1 MPDPFANN
9 DRQNRGP
16 EGKSK
21 DDAPETGLVAYVM
34 TRVQRGRQV
43 RDQKY
48 GKRWNEYTRLWR
60 GFWAEEDKSLNSER
74 SKLISPA
81 LQQAIEM
88 SVAEIEEAVFS
99 KTAWFDI
106 DDDLADQQKDDAI
119 AYRDQLLEDFDFAG
133 VEDSLSRSFLL
144 AALYGTGI
152 AKMNVALKDEKIFT
166 PSGPVADERVVVT
179 VEAIRPDEFVIDPS
193 ATSIDEAAFCGHEVI
208 KPLHTIRAKQKA
220 GVYKMVEIAPWTG
233 KRGDP
238 TGTGLTSNVEAQ
250 DDGVLITEYYGKVPG
265 RYIGLGA
272 GLHEAIVTIANEAH
286 LLKAAANPFSMG
298 DRPVVAFQFDSVP
311 GEFWGRGIS
320 EKGFNPQKALDAEL
334 RARMDALA
342 LVTAPMLGAD
352 ITRMPRNPDMRV
364 RPGKVF
370 LTRGRPS
377 EIIEKVGFDAAGL
390 AFTFQQAGDLE
401 RMVQMGTGA
410 MDSAAPLSTNRRN
423 ETMGGM
429 SMLNAGFLKRSKR
442 TMQNIERQFL
452 GPLIRRSLWRYMQFD
467 PDRYPKDMVFRVK
480 TAMGLMAK
488 EVELGTLT
496 QVLGY
501 IPPESPAHKIILAAA
516 MSNTA
521 SSEKDEIKKAID
533 AMLAPPSPEEQQA
546 QQQQTKLQT
555 QLAQV
560 TLRKEMALA
569 AEAEANAQWAQ
580 AKARREDVLAD
591 LEDDKVEI
599 QAANSAVAAEQVRV
613 ARGQMVAAHRKVDVD
628 REKANKPKPS
638 SK

>member
-9 DRQNRGP
+9 DRQNKGS
-16 EGKSK
+16 EGSQQS
-21 DDAPETGLVAYVM
+21 DESNTSLVAYVM
-34 TRVQRGRQV
+34 DRVQRGRQV

-48 GKRWNEYTRLWR
+48 AKRWNEYTRLWR
-60 GFWAEEDKSLNSER
+60 GFWSDEDKNQNSER

-81 LQQAIEM
+81 LQQAVEM

-99 KTAWFDI
+99 RTAWLEI
-106 DDDLADQQKDDAI
+106 DEDVADKDKPDAE
-119 AYRDQLLEDFDFAG
+119 AYRDQLLEDFELAG
-133 VEDSLSRSFLL
+133 VEDSISRAFLL

-152 AKMNVALKDEKIFT
+152 AKMNVTLKDDKVMTFN
-166 PSGPVADERVVVT
+166 GPVSDERVLVVA
-179 VEAIRPDEFVIDPS
+179 EAIRPDEFVIDPS
-193 ATSIDEAAFCGHEVI
+193 ATTIDEAAYCAHEVV
-208 KPLHTIRAKQKA
+208 KPMHTIVAKQKA
-220 GVYKMVEIAPWTG
+220 GLYRMVELAPWSG
-233 KRGDP
+233 KRGDS
-238 TGTGLTSNVEAQ
+238 TGTGLTATVSPQ
-250 DDGVLITEYYGKVPG
+250 DDGILITEYYGKVPG
-265 RYIGLGA
+265 RYIGKGS
-272 GLHEAIVTIANEAH
+272 GLHEAIVVIANEAE
-286 LLKAAANPFSMG
+286 LLRKMANPFSME

-311 GEFWGRGIS
+311 GEFWGRGVS

-370 LTRGRPS
+370 MTRGRPS

-410 MDSAAPLSTNRRN
+410 MDSASPLSTNRRN

-452 GPLIRRSLWRYMQFD
+452 GPLVRRMLWRYMQFD
-467 PDRYPKDMVFRVK
+467 PERYPKDMVFRVK

-488 EVELGTLT
+488 EVELSTLSN
-496 QVLGY
+496 VLGY
-501 IPPESPAHKIILAAA
+501 VPPESPAHNIILSAIL
-516 MSNTA
+516 MNTA
-521 SSEKDEIKKAID
+521 SAEKDEIKKAVA
-533 AMLAPPSPEEQQA
+533 AMSAPPDPAQQQLQQQQA
-546 QQQQTKLQT
+546 QI
-555 QLAQV
+555 QLATMQAA
-560 TLRKEMALA
+560 LQKEQALA
-569 AEAEANAQWAQ
+569 AEAQANAML
-580 AKARREDVLAD
+580 AKAKAKRENVLAD

-599 QAANSAVAAEQVRV
+599 QAANSAIAAEQVRV
-613 ARGQMVAAHRKVDVD
+613 ARGKMVADHKKVEVQ
-628 REKANKPKPS
+628 REAAKRRPVSN
-638 SK
+638 

>member
-1 MPDPFANN
+1 MTDPFANN
-9 DRQNRGP
+9 DRQNKGS
-16 EGKSK
+16 EGSQQS
-21 DDAPETGLVAYVM
+21 DESNTSLVAYVM
-34 TRVQRGRQV
+34 DRVQRGRQV

-48 GKRWNEYTRLWR
+48 AKRWNEYTRLWR
-60 GFWAEEDKSLNSER
+60 GFWSDEDKNQNSER

-99 KTAWFDI
+99 RTAWLEI
-106 DDDLADQQKDDAI
+106 DEDVADKDKPDAE
-119 AYRDQLLEDFDFAG
+119 AYRDQLLEDFELAG
-133 VEDSLSRSFLL
+133 VEDSISRAFLL

-152 AKMNVALKDEKIFT
+152 AKMNVTLKDDKVMTFN
-166 PSGPVADERVVVT
+166 GPVSDERVLVVA
-179 VEAIRPDEFVIDPS
+179 EAIRPDEFVIDPS
-193 ATSIDEAAFCGHEVI
+193 ATTIDEAAYCAHEVV
-208 KPLHTIRAKQKA
+208 KPMHTIVAKQKA
-220 GVYKMVEIAPWTG
+220 GLYRMVELAPWSG
-233 KRGDP
+233 KRGDS
-238 TGTGLTSNVEAQ
+238 TGTGLTATVSPQ
-250 DDGVLITEYYGKVPG
+250 DDGILITEYYGKVPG
-265 RYIGLGA
+265 RYIGKGS
-272 GLHEAIVTIANEAH
+272 GLHEAIVVIANEAE
-286 LLKAAANPFSMG
+286 LLRKMANPFSME

-311 GEFWGRGIS
+311 GEFWGRGVS

-370 LTRGRPS
+370 MTRGRPS

-410 MDSAAPLSTNRRN
+410 MDSASPLSTNRRN

-452 GPLIRRSLWRYMQFD
+452 GPLVRRMLWRYMQFD
-467 PDRYPKDMVFRVK
+467 PERYPKDMVFRVK

-488 EVELGTLT
+488 EVELSTLSN
-496 QVLGY
+496 VLGY
-501 IPPESPAHKIILAAA
+501 VPPESPAHNIILSAIL
-516 MSNTA
+516 MNTA
-521 SSEKDEIKKAID
+521 SAEKDEIKKAVA
-533 AMLAPPSPEEQQA
+533 AMSAPPDPAQQQLQQQQA
-546 QQQQTKLQT
+546 QI
-555 QLAQV
+555 QLATMKAALQ
-560 TLRKEMALA
+560 KEQALA
-569 AEAEANAQWAQ
+569 AEAQANAML
-580 AKARREDVLAD
+580 AKAKAKRENVLAD

-599 QAANSAVAAEQVRV
+599 QAANSAIAAEQVRV
-613 ARGQMVAAHRKVDVD
+613 ARGKMVADHKKVEVQ
-628 REKANKPKPS
+628 REAAKRRPVSN
-638 SK
+638 